1 MPPLPEAIIL
11 VLAPF
16 APLFSERVW
25 LHAQV
30 LLLGAILSPGPRTV
44 TGALR
49 VMGLA
54 MESHFTN
61 YHRVLNRATWSAR
74 QGRRILLRW
83 LITLLVPPGA
93 TIVLGADDTVERRSG
108 RKIAAKGCYRD
119 AVRSTKK
126 HVIRCFG
133 LKWVSMMLLV
143 PVPWSPR
150 VWALPFLT
158 TLCWPVGQ
166 GRQRR
171 HKTSVDWV
179 RQMMKQVR
187 RWLPGRLLVLVVDG
201 GFAAVS
207 LALACA
213 KQHVTMVSRLRW
225 DAALYHPPAPQPPG
239 KRGPR
244 PLKGRR
250 QRCLQ
255 GWAERVDTPWE
266 TVEVDWYRGE
276 RKQLWVF
283 SRTALWYTPR
293 LPPVAIRY
301 VLVADPEGKLRMEA
315 FFCTD
320 LKATPVQ
327 ILQWV
332 VMRWS
337 VEVTFEEARAHLGF
351 ETQRQ
356 RVEAFFCTDVQA
368 TPVAIL
374 PWVVMRWS
382 VEVTFEE
389 ARAHLGFE
397 TQRQWSDKAIA
408 RTSPVL
414 LALYSL
420 VTLLA
425 LRLSQGGQI
434 PVPVTTWYHKA
445 EPTFADCLALV
456 CRHLW
461 RAQYLVNSTAEPD
474 FVQFP
479 REVFERL
486 LTGLPLAA

>member
-30 LLLGAILSPGPRTV
+30 LLLGAILSPGRRTV
-44 TGALR
+44 AGALR

-54 MESHFTN
+54 LERQFTN
-61 YHRVLNRATWSAR
+61 DHRVLNRATWSAR
-74 QGRRILLRW
+74 QGSRILLG
-83 LITLLVPPGA
+83 LLLTLLVPPGA

-158 TLCWPVGQ
+158 TLGWPVEPGS
-166 GRQRR
+166 QRR

-213 KQHVTMVSRLRW
+213 KHHVTMVSRLRW

-239 KRGPR
+239 KRGPT
-244 PLKGRR
+244 PLKGKR
-250 QRCLQ
+250 QRGLQ
-255 GWAERVDTPWE
+255 GWVERADTPWE

-293 LPPVAIRY
+293 LRPVAIRY
-301 VLVADPEGKLRMEA
+301 VLVADPAGKLRMEA

-320 LKATPVQ
+320 REATPVQ

-337 VEVTFEEARAHLGF
+337 VEVTFEEARAHLG
-351 ETQRQ
+351 
-356 RVEAFFCTDVQA
+356 
-368 TPVAIL
+368 L
-374 PWVVMRWS
+374 
-382 VEVTFEE
+382 
-389 ARAHLGFE
+389 E
-397 TQRQWSDKAIA
+397 TQRQWSDQAIA
-408 RTSPVL
+408 RTTPVL
-414 LALYSL
+414 LALFSL
-420 VTLLA
+420 VTVLA
-425 LRLSQGGQI
+425 LRLSQDGQI
-434 PVPVTTWYHKA
+434 PVPVTAWYHKA

-456 CRHLW
+456 RRHLW
-461 RAQYLVNSTAEPD
+461 RARYLVNSTAQAECM
-474 FVQFP
+474 QFP
-479 REVFERL
+479 RDVLDL
-486 LTGLPLAA
+486 LIHDIPLAA